1 MAGGEELAAR
11 IEQSAAAT
19 EGVQRQAESTGVR
32 YAVAGVPFAFVSR
45 DRAVFRLRPDVAEA
59 ALGTPDVR
67 ASDLGAGWVELVPAE
82 LDRFALD
89 RATSWFA
96 AAARYAAEG
105 ALGRLTH

>member
-1 MAGGEELAAR
+1 MAGSDELAAR
-11 IEQSAAAT
+11 IEQAAAAI

-32 YAVAGVPFAFVSR
+32 YAVAGVAFAFVSG
-45 DRAVFRLRPDVAEA
+45 DRAVLRLRPDIAEA

-67 ASDLGAGWVELVPAE
+67 ASDLGAGWVELAPSE

-89 RATSWFA
+89 RAASWFA

-105 ALGRLTH
+105 APGRLTH

>member
-1 MAGGEELAAR
+1 MAGSDELAAR
-11 IEQSAAAT
+11 IEQAAAAT

-32 YAVAGVPFAFVSR
+32 YAVAGVAFAFVSG
-45 DRAVFRLRPDVAEA
+45 DRAVLRLRPDIAEA
-59 ALGTPDVR
+59 ACGTPDVR
-67 ASDLGAGWVELVPAE
+67 ASDLGAGWVELAPSE

-105 ALGRLTH
+105 APGRLTH